1 MSAKSKGIPI
11 PRPSPQARELSFEEL
26 RGGLVVIDWD
36 LDVPVAKLPLEVSA
50 AIWSGRK
57 TICPNRNWEQARS
70 VVTSRSI
77 QPTDMGNDASVMLSF
92 RTRKKGLCK
101 PHNQNQSTP
110 VVEGFRTLWG
120 GIVLPEEMLLH
131 GRPYFGL
138 VQPLVGNK
146 LYRKP
151 LKWTLLDRQ

>member
-57 TICPNRNWEQARS
+57 TIVPIGIESKPAVLLQAE
-70 VVTSRSI
+70 
-77 QPTDMGNDASVMLSF
+77 ASSPQ
-92 RTRKKGLCK
+92 R
-101 PHNQNQSTP
+101 
-110 VVEGFRTLWG
+110 
-120 GIVLPEEMLLH
+120 
-131 GRPYFGL
+131 
-138 VQPLVGNK
+138 
-146 LYRKP
+146 
-151 LKWTLLDRQ
+151 